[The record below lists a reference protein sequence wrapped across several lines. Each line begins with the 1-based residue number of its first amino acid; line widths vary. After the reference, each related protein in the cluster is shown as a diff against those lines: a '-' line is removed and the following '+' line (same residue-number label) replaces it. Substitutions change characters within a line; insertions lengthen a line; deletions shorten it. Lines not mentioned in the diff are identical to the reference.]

1 VSKSTKNTNVI
12 ILYFSWIN
20 FFQYEES
27 MQPVNETTS
36 QKSLS
41 AKIVLVAAILF
52 PPLGLILLW
61 MKRDTDTDKKLL
73 GSVGIVVLGAL
84 YIFLFAK
91 AGMFSI
97 FSSQPDPNAEA
108 HYTELERHRAKQR
121 QEPGAE
127 TPAAN
132 PTEAADTASGAV
144 VANPNPAVT
153 TDPAATNSAA
163 LKPVKYS
170 WTNYRGIN
178 RDGRYDEQRV
188 LTTWPADGLKPVWKQ
203 PIGGGYAS
211 FVVADNVA
219 FTIEQRRNQEIVAA
233 YNIQNGRELWT
244 YGWDAS
250 FVESMGGD
258 GPRATPTWD
267 EGKIY
272 ALGATGELHCVDAK
286 TGKKIWSKDIL
297 KDNGATNLQWGMSA
311 SPLIVDDKV
320 IVQPGGKSGKS
331 IVAYN
336 KNNGAAVWRTLNDA
350 QAYVSPMLATLA
362 NRRQVVAITASRIV
376 GLNPD
381 DGAMLWE
388 YPWDTSG
395 GINCS
400 QAIPIDG
407 NRFFVSA
414 GYGKGAALVEVKDN
428 GSKLSAGK
436 VWENSNMKNKFN
448 SSVILNG
455 YAYGLDEGI
464 MACIDVATGE
474 RKWKG
479 GRYGYGQVIL
489 ASDHLIVISDT
500 GDLALIKATPD
511 SYQEI
516 AKFAALEGKT
526 WNYPAIANGK
536 LLVRNASQMACF
548 DIATK

>member
-1 VSKSTKNTNVI
+1 
-12 ILYFSWIN
+12 
-20 FFQYEES
+20 
-27 MQPVNETTS
+27 MQSPNETPS
-36 QKSLS
+36 QKSFS
-41 AKIVLVAAILF
+41 SKAVLLATLLL

-61 MKRDTDTDKKLL
+61 MKRDTDADKKLL
-73 GSVGIVVLGAL
+73 GSVGIVLLGVL

-91 AGMFSI
+91 AGVFSGL
-97 FSSQPDPNAEA
+97 FSQSDPNSEA
-108 HYTELERHRAKQR
+108 HFSELEQHRAKQR
-121 QEPGAE
+121 QEEGGEA
-127 TPAAN
+127 AAN
-132 PTEAADTASGAV
+132 PAAAADAGAV
-144 VANPNPAVT
+144 GAVASPAPGAVA
-153 TDPAATNSAA
+153 DPAAANSGAA
-163 LKPVKYS
+163 KTPRYS
-170 WTNYRGIN
+170 WTNYRGVN
-178 RDGRYDEQRV
+178 RDGRYDEQKV
-188 LTTWPADGLKPVWKQ
+188 LTAWPADGLKPVWKQ

-219 FTIEQRRNQEIVAA
+219 FTIEQRRSQEVVAA

-244 YGWDAS
+244 YGWEALFHES
-250 FVESMGGD
+250 ESMGGD

-272 ALGATGELHCVDAK
+272 ALGATGELHVVDAK
-286 TGKKIWSKDIL
+286 TGKKLWSKNIL
-297 KDNGATNLQWGMSA
+297 SDNGASNLSWGMSA

-336 KNNGAAVWRTLNDA
+336 KNTGAAVWRSLNDA
-350 QAYVSPMLATLA
+350 QAYVSPVLTTLA
-362 NRRQVVAITASRIV
+362 NRRQIVTVTANRIV
-376 GLNPD
+376 GVNPD
-381 DGAMLWE
+381 DGALLWD
-388 YPWDTSG
+388 YPWDTSS

-428 GSKLSAGK
+428 GGKLAASK
-436 VWENSNMKNKFN
+436 VWENTNMKNKFN
-448 SSVILNG
+448 SSVIHNG

-464 MACIDVATGE
+464 MACVDVATGE

-479 GRYGYGQVIL
+479 GRYGYGQIIL
-489 ASDHLIVISDT
+489 ASDHIILISDT
-500 GDLALIKATPD
+500 GELVLIKATPD
-511 SYQEI
+511 SHQEV

-536 LLVRNASQMACF
+536 LLVRNANQMACF
-548 DIATK
+548 DIAAR